1 MDTYSIVI
9 AGPFMFIMMIMEFKD
24 HMKLLMDDE
33 DNGVMLNRMK
43 EKIERFKNV
52 EIEIDFVDKVNKLPF
67 SLKEKYKILYCAL
80 YEKQLTDKSAFPPVQ
95 HLDEIKNWK
104 EANGYGHLDCSH
116 LYKPGDTEAT
126 EATED
131 TNVIREIIYI
141 LHNTSLE

>member
-1 MDTYSIVI
+1 MV
-9 AGPFMFIMMIMEFKD
+9 GPFTSMIMKFKD

-33 DNGVMLNRMK
+33 DNEDMLNHMTTK
-43 EKIERFKNV
+43 LVDLNLNTDGHK
-52 EIEIDFVDKVNKLPF
+52 DFVDKVNKLPF

-80 YEKQLTDKSAFPPVQ
+80 YEKQLTDGRAVPPLQ

-116 LYKPGDTEAT
+116 LYKPGDDDSTK
-126 EATED
+126 
-131 TNVIREIIYI
+131 VRREIIYI

>member
-1 MDTYSIVI
+1 MASMSSMV
-9 AGPFMFIMMIMEFKD
+9 MEFKD
-24 HMKLLMDDE
+24 HLKLLMDDE
-33 DNGVMLNRMK
+33 DNEDMLNRMK
-43 EKIERFKNV
+43 KKIERFKKV

-80 YEKQLTDKSAFPPVQ
+80 YEKQLTDKSDVPPVKQ
-95 HLDEIKNWK
+95 LDEIKKWK

-126 EATED
+126 ED

-141 LHNTSLE
+141 LHNISLE